1 MQLNWGNTSIK
12 FEFYEQKLVFAIEVK
27 DWTTNKPQI
36 INYQFLHHH
45 YSGNEWQTKTSEL
58 LDKNIDINYWKDFM
72 YVMITSL
79 KAIEKYM
86 QNDPDWKTRKRNK
99 FMPYCYVSIG
109 SYIRV
114 KVNYPG
120 IVEHYKLGNSNLHYI
135 NCWNDLLISLLNLAK
150 TDLIN
155 FPFQNHNYSY
165 FIQACIPNVPQ
176 KQGWSIIGKNPYYCL
191 LKLESNWL
199 KIMMRA
205 ILLITTWDPCDWHN

>member
-1 MQLNWGNTSIK
+1 
-12 FEFYEQKLVFAIEVK
+12 
-27 DWTTNKPQI
+27 
-36 INYQFLHHH
+36 
-45 YSGNEWQTKTSEL
+45 
-58 LDKNIDINYWKDFM
+58 
-72 YVMITSL
+72 MITSL
-79 KAIEKYM
+79 KAIEVFM
-86 QNDPDWKTRKRNK
+86 HEDSDWKTRKRNK

-150 TDLIN
+150 TDLIK
-155 FPFQNHNYSY
+155 FPFQNYNYSY
-165 FIQACIPNVPQ
+165 FIQPCIPNVPQ
-176 KQGWSIIGKNPYYCL
+176 KQGWSIVGKNPHYYL